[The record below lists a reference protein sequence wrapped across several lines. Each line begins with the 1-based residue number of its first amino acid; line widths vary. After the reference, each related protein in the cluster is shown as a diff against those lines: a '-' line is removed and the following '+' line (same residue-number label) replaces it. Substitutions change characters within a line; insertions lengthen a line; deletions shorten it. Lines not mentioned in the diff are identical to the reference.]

1 MKKILLVI
9 AMVLMAFGVYAA
21 TGEGAAYIVPTN
33 GATGSWVKGI
43 TITVSDFD
51 TPFAVG
57 NKLIVNFPASM
68 PTPNITPGAAGVTIT
83 TKYCVPSAYSLSG
96 QNITLSF
103 AAGDSSRAQVL
114 ISYYGGVTIPAA
126 GAYTWGFMTS
136 SRTASNPSSITA
148 KNKAVF
154 TSLALTAT
162 PVNTATS
169 TPTPTATTPANKPVT
184 IISGTLLHKGP
195 ATLKGLTILSRA
207 ASGELILSNA
217 ANGGDAL
224 TAANIYLTISPA
236 AGVNPVTYEFCEEAE
251 EGIYFD
257 KGIYGYTKVTISSNL
272 NNTINA
278 YFRY

>member
-1 MKKILLVI
+1 MKKILLAVV
-9 AMVLMAFGVYAA
+9 MVLMAFIVSAA
-21 TGEGAAYIVPTN
+21 TGEGAAKITPMS
-33 GATGSWVKGI
+33 GAVGSWVQGI
-43 TITVSDFD
+43 TVTVNDFD
-51 TPFAVG
+51 TAFSTG
-57 NKLIVNFPASM
+57 NKLIINFPASM
-68 PTPNITPGAAGVTIT
+68 PTPNITPSSGNVTIT
-83 TKYCVPSAYSLSG
+83 TKNCIPATYTLSG
-96 QNITLSF
+96 QNITVVLQP
-103 AAGDSSRAQVL
+103 GDSQFAQVL
-114 ISYYGGVTIPAA
+114 VSYYGGVTIPAA
-126 GAYTWGFMTS
+126 GAYTWNFMSS

-195 ATLKGLTILSRA
+195 ATLKGVTILSRA
-207 ASGELILSNA
+207 VAGELLLSNA

-224 TAANIYLTISPA
+224 TAANIYLTLSPA
-236 AGVNPVTYEFCEEAE
+236 AGVNPTTYEFCSEAE

-257 KGIYGYTKVTISSNL
+257 KGIYGYTKVTVSSAL